1 MKQDRALSGDVPIER
16 NRARLAL
23 GAGADFP
30 KTFTRK
36 RLIRVPS
43 GNSESSAGVELEKKT
58 AESLGVLRGSSTMAN
73 RLLSKP
79 KVSQKTTTTRGLIA
93 GKTTRRDPIV
103 NSNFIFALH
112 SYKVLLDAGA
122 VTCRK
127 PAIASRMRVRR
138 RQRKRGADEHPR
150 SD

>member
-1 MKQDRALSGDVPIER
+1 MKQDRALSGDVPMER
-16 NRARLAL
+16 NRARLIL

-58 AESLGVLRGSSTMAN
+58 AESLGVLRGSCQLGSTMAN

-93 GKTTRRDPIV
+93 GKTTRGDPIV
-103 NSNFIFALH
+103 NSNFMFCPSLQ
-112 SYKVLLDAGA
+112 SPVR
-122 VTCRK
+122 CRRSQV
-127 PAIASRMRVRR
+127 PQASVI
-138 RQRKRGADEHPR
+138 PR
-150 SD
+150 YGQ

>member
-43 GNSESSAGVELEKKT
+43 GNSESSAGVELEEKT
-58 AESLGVLRGSSTMAN
+58 AESLGVLRGSCQLGSITAN

-79 KVSQKTTTTRGLIA
+79 KVSQKTITTCCFIE
-93 GKTTRRDPIV
+93 GKTTRGEPIV
-103 NSNFIFALH
+103 NSIF
-112 SYKVLLDAGA
+112 YVLPFTATKSG
-122 VTCRK
+122 
-127 PAIASRMRVRR
+127 
-138 RQRKRGADEHPR
+138 
-150 SD
+150 